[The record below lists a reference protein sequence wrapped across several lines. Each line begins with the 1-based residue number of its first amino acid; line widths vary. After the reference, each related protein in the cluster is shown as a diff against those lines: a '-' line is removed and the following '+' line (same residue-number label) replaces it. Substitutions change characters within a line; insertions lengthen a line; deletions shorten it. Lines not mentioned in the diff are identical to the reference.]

1 MYENEPDR
9 RKRISYDAPF
19 ATTSVRPKYRIE
31 SELVEV
37 NRMTSHERWLELKV
51 QIDHEI
57 SESEGALL
65 EGYQYNIRDNFP
77 FGKVVQGTL
86 RKVLQLMKSLEEK

>member
-1 MYENEPDR
+1 
-9 RKRISYDAPF
+9 
-19 ATTSVRPKYRIE
+19 
-31 SELVEV
+31 
-37 NRMTSHERWLELKV
+37 MTSHERWLELKV

-65 EGYQYNIRDNFP
+65 EGYQYNIRDDFP

-86 RKVLQLMKSLEEK
+86 RKVLHIMEELEKP

>member
-1 MYENEPDR
+1 MTKDHEEYQKALREVL
-9 RKRISYDAPF
+9 AP
-19 ATTSVRPKYRIE
+19 TLDYKK
-31 SELVEV
+31 
-37 NRMTSHERWLELKV
+37 RWLELKV

-65 EGYQYNIRDNFP
+65 EGYQYNIRDDFP

-86 RKVLQLMKSLEEK
+86 RKVLAIMTALEES

>member
-1 MYENEPDR
+1 MTEGHEEYQRALREVLAPTLDY
-9 RKRISYDAPF
+9 KR
-19 ATTSVRPKYRIE
+19 
-31 SELVEV
+31 
-37 NRMTSHERWLELKV
+37 RWLELKV

-65 EGYQYNIRDNFP
+65 EGYQYNIRDDFP

-86 RKVLQLMKSLEEK
+86 RKVLHIMEELEKS